1 MLIPTIVE
9 NITIQYLNKI
19 DDNKY
24 FVNFIDNINDHTSK
38 FYMSLEKIDNSTM
51 NFIKSKKYFNNIIY
65 SIWLDKLTVLDTE
78 YTNVYLIISKKLIND
93 RRTTYNNSSILKI
106 IISIVK
112 ILNDLN
118 NNGYYYDLDIN
129 NVYIKHNK
137 VQLIDY
143 TKLTKIK
150 PGERIIDQLLNMY
163 DLLLSIITKNVR
175 QSQDYSLPNDELI
188 TKLIQLNYFD
198 KNKINKLN
206 YILLSN
212 IELCRILNTVYNDIF
227 HEE

>member
-1 MLIPTIVE
+1 
-9 NITIQYLNKI
+9 
-19 DDNKY
+19 
-24 FVNFIDNINDHTSK
+24 
-38 FYMSLEKIDNSTM
+38 
-51 NFIKSKKYFNNIIY
+51 
-65 SIWLDKLTVLDTE
+65 
-78 YTNVYLIISKKLIND
+78 
-93 RRTTYNNSSILKI
+93 
-106 IISIVK
+106 
-112 ILNDLN
+112 
-118 NNGYYYDLDIN
+118 
-129 NVYIKHNK
+129 
-137 VQLIDY
+137 
-143 TKLTKIK
+143 
-150 PGERIIDQLLNMY
+150 MY